1 VNAEKRR
8 TRADFT
14 LKTSVPKYNISL
26 FKFSALGRNRAQSLK
41 IFPHS
46 QNELTI
52 TQNFIK
58 FENIMYSII
67 IKTYSLILEKHMKL
81 ALSKRTS
88 REV

>member
-26 FKFSALGRNRAQSLK
+26 FKFSALGRNRAQSLE

-52 TQNFIK
+52 TQKFIK
-58 FENIMYSII
+58 FVIENMMYSRAVQ
-67 IKTYSLILEKHMKL
+67 L
-81 ALSKRTS
+81 AA
-88 REV
+88 RES